1 MAASPTMTPSTGS
14 TQHEEMAVAILA
26 EIVSLKATGHTT
38 VEVRHLEQ
46 AIDPVCQMTVE
57 IATARFS
64 TEHNGTTYYF
74 CAPGCQRAFEK
85 DPASYL
91 PET

>member
-1 MAASPTMTPSTGS
+1 ME
-14 TQHEEMAVAILA
+14 H
-26 EIVSLKATGHTT
+26 AT
-38 VEVRHLEQ
+38 
-46 AIDPVCQMTVE
+46 DPVCGMTVE

-74 CAPGCQRAFEK
+74 CAPGCQHAFEE

-91 PET
+91 QEPET

>member
-1 MAASPTMTPSTGS
+1 
-14 TQHEEMAVAILA
+14 MAVAILA
-26 EIVSLKATGHTT
+26 EIVSLKAVGHTT
-38 VEVRHLEQ
+38 VEVRKMEQ
-46 AIDPVCQMTVE
+46 AIDPVCEMTVE
-57 IATARFS
+57 IATARFK

-91 PET
+91 QKPET